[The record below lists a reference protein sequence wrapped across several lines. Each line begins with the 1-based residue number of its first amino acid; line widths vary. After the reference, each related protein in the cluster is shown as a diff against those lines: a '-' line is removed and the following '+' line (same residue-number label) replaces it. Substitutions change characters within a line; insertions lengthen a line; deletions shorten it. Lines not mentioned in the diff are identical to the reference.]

1 MSIYTLIPLLPL
13 GAALTLALFGRRLEG
28 TGHKLVIPAVA
39 GSFFISIAAF
49 MEVLANGTI
58 EVPLYRL
65 LDVGGLVVDLGFFI
79 DPLTVLLLLLVTGV
93 STIVQVYASRYM
105 VGDARHS
112 RFFALTA
119 LFTAAMTMLVMSSNL
134 LLTFIFWE
142 VMGICS
148 YLLISH
154 YAERRSAYRAATKV
168 FLVNSIADVG
178 LLLGV
183 ILTFHAF
190 GTLDI
195 QEILAQARSGADIP
209 THVVTM
215 LTLCLF
221 AGAVG
226 KSAQM
231 PAHVWL
237 PLAMEA
243 PTPVSA
249 LIHAATMVNA
259 GPFLLV
265 RLSPVIVMS
274 ETAMAVI
281 ATVGGVTAL
290 FAGIVS
296 LTQTDV
302 KRTLAYSTISQLGFM
317 TLLCGVG
324 AFVAAIFHLLA
335 HGCYKAFFFLST
347 GNVLAATHRH
357 VESVDEEPL
366 RSPGGLFAGAL
377 AMSVVPPLIIFSGP
391 YQHLW
396 ISQSFSAANIAL
408 WIVGL
413 ATVFFTAMIISKS
426 VTSVFRQGP
435 TGASDSE
442 PRITPILLSV
452 KYVFG
457 VIAGLAILV
466 SLLLLVWRW
475 FAAFLSSSVG
485 TVADVVVEPSTG
497 FSVWILVPI
506 AVAVAGWAVAYAG
519 RGRPHSHETPAWQK
533 RLYVFF
539 LNKGYFDEI
548 YEVYIVRPTLG
559 LAGWLWRVI
568 DQGIINRFIVSLG
581 PLSVGISRW
590 LWRVIDQELIDRFIV
605 SLGPLS
611 VGVSRWLWR
620 VIDRGVID
628 SFVVSVGTQSV
639 SIARRMELIDRA
651 GITSNVKR
659 LGRGVDASGHALQ
672 GVQPRTLQHDL
683 LVVVFWLA
691 VALGFFYWIALG

>member
-13 GAALTLALFGRRLEG
+13 GAALTLALFGRRLHG
-28 TGHKLVIPAVA
+28 AGHRIVIPAVA
-39 GSFFISIAAF
+39 GSFLVSIAALR
-49 MEVLANGTI
+49 EVLVNGAI
-58 EVPLYRL
+58 EVSLYRL
-65 LDVGGLVVDLGFFI
+65 LDVGRLVIDLGFYI
-79 DPLTVLLLLLVTGV
+79 DSLTVLLLLLVTGV
-93 STIVQVYASRYM
+93 STVVQVYSSRYM
-105 VGDARHS
+105 IGDARHS
-112 RFFALTA
+112 RFFGLTA
-119 LFTAAMTMLVMSSNL
+119 LFTAAMTVLVMSSNL
-134 LLTFIFWE
+134 LLTFVFWE
-142 VMGICS
+142 VMGLCS

-178 LLLGV
+178 LLVGV

-190 GTLDI
+190 GTLNIPD
-195 QEILAQARSGADIP
+195 ILAMVRSGVDIP
-209 THVVTM
+209 THVVTI

-221 AGAVG
+221 AGAIG

-265 RLSPVIVMS
+265 RLSPVILLS

-290 FAGIVS
+290 FAAIVS

-335 HGCYKAFFFLST
+335 HGFFKAFLFLST
-347 GNVLAATHRH
+347 GNILAATQRH
-357 VESVDEEPL
+357 VETPDDEPQ
-366 RSPGGLFAGAL
+366 RPNGAIFAGAL
-377 AMSVVPPLIIFSGP
+377 AMSVLPPLVIFSGP

-396 ISQSFSAANIAL
+396 LSQSFSAATIAL

-413 ATVFFTAMIISKS
+413 GTVFFTAMTIAKS
-426 VTSVFRQGP
+426 ATSAFRLGP
-435 TGASDSE
+435 PGASDSE
-442 PRITPILLSV
+442 ARIAPSLFSAKHVI
-452 KYVFG
+452 G
-457 VIAGLAILV
+457 VIIALGVLV
-466 SLLLLVWRW
+466 SLLLLIWRW
-475 FAAFLSSSVG
+475 LAAFLSPAVG
-485 TVADVVVEPSTG
+485 VSGGVVTDPSTG
-497 FSVWILVPI
+497 FSAWILVPI
-506 AVAVAGWAVAYAG
+506 AVAIAGWAVVYVM
-519 RGRPHSHETPAWQK
+519 RGRSPSHKTASWQK

-548 YEVYIVRPTLG
+548 YDLYIVRPTINT
-559 LAGWLWRVI
+559 AGWLWRVI
-568 DQGIINRFIVSLG
+568 DQGIIDKFIVSIG
-581 PLSVGISRW
+581 PLSVRISRW
-590 LWRVIDQELIDRFIV
+590 LWRVIDLGFIDNIV
-605 SLGPLS
+605 VAVGNRS
-611 VGVSRWLWR
+611 VGV
-620 VIDRGVID
+620 
-628 SFVVSVGTQSV
+628 
-639 SIARRMELIDRA
+639 ARRMEQFDRA
-651 GITSNVKR
+651 GTTKSAEGV
-659 LGRGVDASGHALQ
+659 GRGVDASGHRLQ
-672 GVQPRTLQHDL
+672 GFQPRTLQHDL

-691 VALGFFYWIALG
+691 VALGFFYLIA

>member
-13 GAALTLALFGRRLEG
+13 GAALTLALFGQRLQG
-28 TGHKLVIPAVA
+28 VGHRIVIPAVA
-39 GSFFISIAAF
+39 GSFVVSIAAF
-49 MEVLANGTI
+49 MDVLANGAI

-65 LDVGGLVVDLGFFI
+65 LEVGKLVVDLGFFI
-79 DPLTVLLLLLVTGV
+79 DSLTVLLLLLVTGV
-93 STIVQVYASRYM
+93 STVVQVYASRYM
-105 VGDARHS
+105 IGDARHS
-112 RFFALTA
+112 RFFSLTA
-119 LFTAAMTMLVMSSNL
+119 LFTAAMTVLVMSSNL

-142 VMGICS
+142 VMGLCS

-183 ILTFHAF
+183 ILTFLAF

-195 QEILAQARSGADIP
+195 PEILAQARAGADIP
-209 THVVTM
+209 THVVTV
-215 LTLCLF
+215 LTLCIF
-221 AGAVG
+221 AGAIG

-265 RLSPVIVMS
+265 RLSPLIVLS

-281 ATVGGVTAL
+281 AAVGAVTAL
-290 FAGIVS
+290 FAAIVS

-335 HGCYKAFFFLST
+335 HGFFKAFLFLST
-347 GNVLAATHRH
+347 GNILSKTHRH
-357 VESVDEEPL
+357 VETPDEEPP
-366 RSPGGLFAGAL
+366 RTSRAIFAGAL
-377 AMSVVPPLIIFSGP
+377 VMSVLPPLVIFSGP
-391 YQHLW
+391 YRHLW
-396 ISQSFSAANIAL
+396 LSQSFSVASVAL

-413 ATVFFTAMIISKS
+413 GTVFFTAMTISKS
-426 VTSVFRQGP
+426 VTTVFRRGP
-435 TGASDSE
+435 PGATDG
-442 PRITPILLSV
+442 PPQIMPNLFSV
-452 KYVFG
+452 KHVFG
-457 VIAGLAILV
+457 LIVALAALV
-466 SLLLLVWRW
+466 SLLMLVWRW
-475 FAAFLSSSVG
+475 LTAFLSSSVG
-485 TVADVVVEPSTG
+485 VSGNVVAEPSAG
-497 FSVWILVPI
+497 FSAWVLVPI
-506 AVAVAGWAVAYAG
+506 AVAVAGWAVAYATD
-519 RGRPHSHETPAWQK
+519 GRPRRQETASWRK

-548 YEVYIVRPTLG
+548 YDVYIVRPTIG
-559 LAGWLWRVI
+559 IAGWLWRVV
-568 DQGIINRFIVSLG
+568 DQG
-581 PLSVGISRW
+581 
-590 LWRVIDQELIDRFIV
+590 LIDRFIV

-611 VGVSRWLWR
+611 VNASRWLWR
-620 VIDRGVID
+620 VVDLGVID
-628 SFVVSVGTQSV
+628 RLVESIGIRSVGV
-639 SIARRMELIDRA
+639 ARRMERINRTGTIKSA
-651 GITSNVKR
+651 ER
-659 LGRGVDASGHALQ
+659 LGRGVDVSGHTLQ
-672 GVQPRTLQHDL
+672 ELQPRTLQHDL

-691 VALGFFYWIALG
+691 VALGFFYWIA